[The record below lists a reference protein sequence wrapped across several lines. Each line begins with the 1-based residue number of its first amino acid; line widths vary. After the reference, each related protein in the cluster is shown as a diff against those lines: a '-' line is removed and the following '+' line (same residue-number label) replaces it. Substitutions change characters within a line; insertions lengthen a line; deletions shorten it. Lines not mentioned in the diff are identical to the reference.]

1 MSFIEQAKE
10 ALKTGNT
17 DEQWVYNR
25 QEKRLVE
32 INLGSGVYLEVVY
45 YTTDDVDLDNIDEI
59 TIVEHGIRKLLQD
72 DEIKVL
78 AELNI
83 I

>member
-45 YTTDDVDLDNIDEI
+45 YTTDDVDLDNIDEV
-59 TIVEHGIRKLLQD
+59 TIVEHGERKLLQD

-78 AELNI
+78 AELDI